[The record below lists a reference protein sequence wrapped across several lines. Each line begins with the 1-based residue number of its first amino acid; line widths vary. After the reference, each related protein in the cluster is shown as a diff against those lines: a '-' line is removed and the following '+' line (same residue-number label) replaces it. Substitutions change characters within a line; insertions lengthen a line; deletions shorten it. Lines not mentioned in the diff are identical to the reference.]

1 MDRIQ
6 FDGSEIVLRL
16 YPSDC
21 ATLAQILT
29 VADAALV
36 AKADRSLKEAAN
48 SYAAFF
54 RALELGALTHANV
67 MPWNFGAMDLDLA
80 RPQPFR

>member
-36 AKADRSLKEAAN
+36 AKADRSLKEAAK

-54 RALELGALTHANV
+54 RALEMGVLTHAQV
-67 MPWNFGAMDLDLA
+67 MPWNYDAMDLNLA
-80 RPQPFR
+80 RPQLFR